1 MANQDLLEML
11 QRVMGEIVDAKAK
24 KLNLDY
30 DNPKHQSEFDQI
42 EADIELASEQLEL
55 IIINETKSNE
65 K

>member
-11 QRVMGEIVDAKAK
+11 QRVMAEIVDAKSK

-30 DNPKHQSEFDQI
+30 DDPKHQAEFDQI

-55 IIINETKSNE
+55 IIINET
-65 K
+65 

>member
-24 KLNLDY
+24 KLSLDY
-30 DNPKHQSEFDQI
+30 DNPKHQLMFDQI

-55 IIINETKSNE
+55 IIINET
-65 K
+65 